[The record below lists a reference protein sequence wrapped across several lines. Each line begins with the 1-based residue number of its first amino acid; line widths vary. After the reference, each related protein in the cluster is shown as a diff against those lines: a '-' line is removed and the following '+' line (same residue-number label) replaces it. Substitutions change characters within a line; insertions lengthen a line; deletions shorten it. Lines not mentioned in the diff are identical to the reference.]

1 MSNEEITMTLGDYGE
16 FRVAAPFTNREL
28 HLIKQI
34 ADVRAGELFEALD
47 RGDNDVLVALAHI
60 AVKRTGGQQPS
71 LDRLWDMPA
80 GDITLVLPDDS
91 EPDPTAAANGN
102 REMTPDSSGGS
113 NTESTSTSAPAT

>member
-34 ADVRAGELFEALD
+34 ADVRAGEMFEALE

-60 AVKRTGGQQPS
+60 AVRRTGGTQPS
-71 LDRLWDMPA
+71 LDRLWDLPA
-80 GDITLVLPDDS
+80 GDISLVMPDDDG
-91 EPDPTAAANGN
+91 EPDPTEAASGSP
-102 REMTPDSSGGS
+102 ETTPDSNGGS
-113 NTESTSTSAPAT
+113 NTESISA